1 VQLCLV
7 WEGGCERREGRTG
20 GGVDAEMK
28 LSGSS
33 AIRLHERA
41 DVVRLM
47 ETCDVYARI
56 HSLTTDLEK

>member
-7 WEGGCERREGRTG
+7 WEGGCERREGRIG

-28 LSGSS
+28 LSGSL

-41 DVVRLM
+41 DVVRFM
-47 ETCDVYARI
+47 ETCDIYARI